1 MTERSR
7 VYGSSLYDL
16 AAEEKL
22 TEPIREQMLAIKQIL
37 RENPE
42 YIRLLAEPSI
52 KKAERL
58 SLIDKAFG
66 SSCEK
71 YLVSFI
77 KLLCERN
84 LLGEYEG
91 CCEIFVK
98 RYNEDHNISEAVVTS
113 AIVLSPAQIKALTA
127 KLEAMSGKKI
137 TVTAKVDPKVLAG
150 IKVELD
156 GKQLDGTVLGR
167 LRGIRKKLDE
177 VKIN

>member
-37 RENPE
+37 RDNPD
-42 YIRLLAEPSI
+42 YIRLLSEPSI

-58 SLIDKAFG
+58 GLIDKAFG
-66 SSCEK
+66 GSCEK

-77 KLLCERN
+77 KLLCERG

-91 CCEIFVK
+91 CCEIFTK

-113 AIVLSPAQIKALTA
+113 AVTLSDSQIKALTA

-137 TVTAKVDPKVLAG
+137 MITTKIDPKVLAG

-156 GKQLDGTVLGR
+156 GKQLDGTVSGR
-167 LRGIRKKLDE
+167 LQGIQRKLEE
-177 VKIN
+177 VVM

>member
-22 TEPIREQMLAIKQIL
+22 TDPIREQMLAIKQIL
-37 RENPE
+37 RDNPD

-52 KKAERL
+52 KKAERIG
-58 SLIDKAFG
+58 LIDAAFG

-71 YLVSFI
+71 YLVSFL
-77 KLLCERN
+77 KLLCERD

-91 CCEIFVK
+91 CCDIFTK

-113 AIVLSPAQIKALTA
+113 AVALSDSQLKALTT
-127 KLEAMSGKKI
+127 KLESMSGKKI
-137 TVTAKVDPKVLAG
+137 TLTTKIDPKVLAG
-150 IKVELD
+150 LKVELD
-156 GKQLDGTVLGR
+156 GKQLDGTVSGR
-167 LRGIRKKLDE
+167 LSGIKRKLDE
-177 VKIN
+177 VMI